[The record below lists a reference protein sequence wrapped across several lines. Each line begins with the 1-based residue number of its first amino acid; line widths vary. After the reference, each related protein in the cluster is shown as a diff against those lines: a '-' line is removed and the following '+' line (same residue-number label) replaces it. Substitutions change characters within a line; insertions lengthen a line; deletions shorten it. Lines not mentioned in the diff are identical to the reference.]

1 MTMIVLTA
9 LACTL
14 RLLGSPS
21 YGSLASSAGLRDH
34 RGRIEHFSYPPEDVP
49 GPKPLSAWVK
59 QYERAKSQGLIP
71 SIRPSV
77 LNNGEPEYPSYSQ
90 STISNPKNICSWTVS
105 GCYSPDDIVTA
116 PHGAMGISF
125 DDGPQKP
132 TAELLSFLKR
142 NNQSATHFMIGSRI
156 HERPRLLLK
165 TVNKNHDHIAVHT
178 WSRESLHL
186 AVLIPHQHKRSI
198 SLKHLTDACEHS
210 ITNQTRPRCETDM
223 TTMTDKQVL
232 GEIGWTM
239 QIIYDLTGLVPAFW
253 RPPYGLSHPNSNFFM
268 VGDVDNRVRAI
279 SRHVFGLKTVMWST
293 DPNDWC
299 LSDQSSPGSDCTPG
313 SGPQNIHQLIHDLKH
328 RIHHGVSG
336 SRFPKHGI
344 ISLEHELSFRTVES
358 FIKTYPLAKSLGW
371 NTRPIPDLF
380 GLKWYQQPVHN
391 SNRTGILPQLNQS
404 PYINHTALNNITNL
418 LQGDVLAHRNESAAV
433 NHSHQINSSLAII
446 PAKNDGYRLHSSRIL
461 VSLSSFISFPLVYIF
476 PLHLDILTSLHSL
489 VW

>member
-1 MTMIVLTA
+1 MMTMIALAA
-9 LACTL
+9 LACTPI
-14 RLLGSPS
+14 LLGSPS
-21 YGSLASSAGLRDH
+21 FGSLASSVELRDH

-59 QYERAKSQGLIP
+59 RYKRAKSQGLIP
-71 SIRPSV
+71 AIRPSV
-77 LNNGEPEYPSYSQ
+77 LNNGEPDYPFYSQ
-90 STISNPKNICSWTVS
+90 STVSNPKKVCSWTVS
-105 GCYSPDDIVTA
+105 KCHSPHDIVTA

-125 DDGPQKP
+125 DDGPQRP
-132 TAELLSFLKR
+132 TSELLSFLKR

-156 HERPRLLLK
+156 HERPRLLLE

-178 WSRESLHL
+178 WSH
-186 AVLIPHQHKRSI
+186 PY
-198 SLKHLTDACEHS
+198 
-210 ITNQTRPRCETDM
+210 M
-223 TTMTDKQVL
+223 TTMTDRQVL

-253 RPPYGLSHPNSNFFM
+253 RPPYG
-268 VGDVDNRVRAI
+268 DVDNRVRAI
-279 SRHVFGLKTVMWST
+279 TRHVFGLKTVMWST

-313 SGPQNIHQLIHDLKH
+313 SGPQNIHQLIRDLKH

-344 ISLEHELSFRTVES
+344 ISLEHELSFRTVKS

-380 GLKWYQQPVHN
+380 GLKWYQLPVHN
-391 SNRTGILPQLNQS
+391 ITRAGILPQLHQS
-404 PYINHTALNNITNL
+404 PYQDHPALNNITNSV
-418 LQGDVLAHRNESAAV
+418 QRDVLAHTKEPAAA
-433 NHSHQINSSLAII
+433 NHSYPINSSLARV

-461 VSLSSFISFPLVYIF
+461 ISLCSFISFPLVYIF
-476 PLHLDILTSLHSL
+476 PLHLDILTSLDSF